1 MSVGPLRDAIAIV
14 GVGESAY
21 SRRSAVP
28 VPTLMVAAVRDAIT
42 DAGIDVDEVDG
53 IVSDAAVAPHLL
65 PADELAANLGLSDR
79 VFTAQ
84 MSVGGAG
91 SVGAP
96 LLAAQAIATGAAK
109 TVVCYFGVDWGSAPG
124 GPYRF
129 HGTDPY
135 KASLEMPFGFYGQP
149 VYFAAVARRYMHRYG
164 LTVEDL
170 ADVAIS
176 TRAWAALHPGA
187 MKRTPLTRADFLRS
201 PMVADPL
208 RILDCCL
215 LTDGAAAFVM
225 TSTAR
230 ARDCR
235 HRPVSVAGVSFS
247 GAAMSG
253 HSYLAQHE
261 DYLSTPAQV
270 TGPRALGMAGVGP
283 EDVDFAE
290 IYDCFTISCL
300 LQAEDLGFAPKGAG
314 AALFADGHAAPGGS
328 LPINTHGGLLSHAYV
343 LGINH
348 VVEAVAQLR
357 GDCGARQVPGAEVGL
372 VSGYAGWEHA
382 SLVLTA

>member
-1 MSVGPLRDAIAIV
+1 LTVSPLRDAIAIV
-14 GVGESAY
+14 GVGESVY

-28 VPTLMVAAVRDAIT
+28 VPTLMVQAVRDAIA
-42 DAGIDVDEVDG
+42 DAGIDIDEVDG

-164 LTVEDL
+164 LTPEDL

-187 MKRTPLTRADFLRS
+187 MKRTPITRADHLS
-201 PMVADPL
+201 SSMIADPL
-208 RILDCCL
+208 R
-215 LTDGAAAFVM
+215 VM

-314 AALFADGHAAPGGS
+314 ATLFADGHAAPGGS

-357 GDCGARQVPGAEVGL
+357 GGCGDRQVPGAEVGL
-372 VSGYAGWEHA
+372 VSGYAAWEHA